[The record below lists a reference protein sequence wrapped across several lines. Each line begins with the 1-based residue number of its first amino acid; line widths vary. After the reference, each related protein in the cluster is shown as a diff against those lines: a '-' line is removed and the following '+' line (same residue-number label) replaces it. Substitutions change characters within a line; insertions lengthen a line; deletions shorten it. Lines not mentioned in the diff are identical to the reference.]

1 MNLIELQMEL
11 NRIKHYLHPSVHQSV
26 YQAVSQIQY
35 LIDNEIKKSLKR
47 IGWNSAKWTTTKC

>member
-35 LIDNEIKKSLKR
+35 LIDNEIKK
-47 IGWNSAKWTTTKC
+47 IT